1 MATTTVAPVKRAVV
15 QKLRASSPLVAAIVG
30 GIHEAVAPRKV
41 KYPFI
46 VYQIVASSY
55 EYDWTGMQIH
65 ALMDVSTYAVNPVDA
80 NNIDALIAGALNDA
94 ALTVDGQTSLLCRR
108 VGDLPTGP
116 DVDSEGKRIYQVG
129 GTYSIWTTDQS
140 LGSP

>member
-1 MATTTVAPVKRAVV
+1 MATSTVAPVKRAVV

-30 GIHEAVAPRKV
+30 GIHEAIAPRKV

-80 NNIDALIAGALNDA
+80 NNIDALIARALNDA
-94 ALTVDGQTSLLCRR
+94 ALTVDGQASLLCRR

-116 DVDSEGKRIYQVG
+116 DVDAEGKRIYQVG
-129 GTYSIWTTDQS
+129 GTYSIWTDQS
-140 LGSP
+140 WGETP

>member
-41 KYPFI
+41 RYPFI

-129 GTYSIWTTDQS
+129 GTYSIWTDQT
-140 LGSP
+140 LGAP

>member
-41 KYPFI
+41 RYPFI

-129 GTYSIWTTDQS
+129 GTYSIWTDQR
-140 LGSP
+140 LGTP

>member
-15 QKLRASSPLVAAIVG
+15 QKLRASSPLVAAIAG

-65 ALMDVSTYAVNPVDA
+65 ALLDISTYAVNPVDA

-94 ALTVDGQTSLLCRR
+94 ALTVDGQSSLLCRR

-116 DVDSEGKRIYQVG
+116 DVDAEGKRIYQVG
-129 GTYSIWTTDQS
+129 GTYSIWTDQS
-140 LGSP
+140 LGTP

>member
-15 QKLRASSPLVAAIVG
+15 QKLRASSPLVAAIAG
-30 GIHEAVAPRKV
+30 GIHEAIAPRKV

-94 ALTVDGQTSLLCRR
+94 ALTVDGQVSLLCRR

-129 GTYSIWTTDQS
+129 GTYSIWTDQS
-140 LGSP
+140 LGTP

>member
-55 EYDWTGMQIH
+55 EYDWTGVLIK
-65 ALMDVSTYAVNPVDA
+65 ALMDISTYAVNPVEA
-80 NNIDALIAGALNDA
+80 NNLDALICEALNEA
-94 ALTVDGQTSLLCRR
+94 VLSVDGQTSLLCRR
-108 VGDLPTGP
+108 VADLPTGP

-129 GTYSIWTTDQS
+129 GTYSIWTDQS

>member
-41 KYPFI
+41 RYPFI

-55 EYDWTGMQIH
+55 EDDWTGMQIP

-129 GTYSIWTTDQS
+129 GTYSIWTDQS